1 MTEEEKKFE
10 RGTQLSIFVSDR
22 FEDVG
27 ALVAAF
33 LIAMGILLFIGK

>member
-1 MTEEEKKFE
+1 MENDFK

-27 ALVAAF
+27 ALIAA
-33 LIAMGILLFIGK
+33 LAIALGVLFFVGK